1 MHRRTNEH
9 PQLLRRPAHRS
20 RDYGPGRR
28 VRQRG
33 GYRRVRQAR
42 RAGHHG
48 RRHTGSRPRRPYI
61 ALADGLFTRQGL
73 HVTIRQ
79 IPSSQA
85 VIADQLKGQVDISAG
100 SFIPYISAQA
110 AGARF
115 RILAEASTLAP
126 DTRALVVTGNSRV
139 TAVAR
144 LAGKTIGVNGTDS
157 IGTLLV
163 SMLLSAHG
171 ISPRKVT
178 FVTDPGGFPAMPRQL
193 KDGDWDAAF
202 LAEPYITAAGED
214 YGEQM
219 LADLDQ
225 GAAFNLP
232 IDGYLATQA
241 WAQQHPKT
249 EAAFTRAIEQG
260 QAIANSDASAVQ
272 AAMAQYDNLPPQITA
287 AIALTGYPVGPVVE
301 ASIQR
306 VAKAMLEFGILGRQ
320 DNAEVEQQTL
330 IHSMVSPVS

>member
-1 MHRRTNEH
+1 MNTRSFSVAPLIAVVIMVLAAGCGNAAATAASASPEE
-9 PQLLRRPAHRS
+9 PDITVAAIPAA
-20 RDYGPGRR
+20 DL
-28 VRQRG
+28 
-33 GYRRVRQAR
+33 
-42 RAGHHG
+42 AGL
-48 RRHTGSRPRRPYI
+48 YI

-126 DTRALVVTGNSRV
+126 DTRALVVTRNSPV

-144 LAGKTIGVNGTDS
+144 LAGKRIGVNGTNS

-193 KDGDWDAAF
+193 RDGDWAAAF

-241 WAQQHPKT
+241 WTQQHPKT

-320 DNAEVEQQTL
+320 DKAEVEQQTL
-330 IHSMVSPVS
+330 IRSMVSPVS

>member
-1 MHRRTNEH
+1 MNTRSFSVAPLIAVVIMVLAAGCGNAAATAASASPEE
-9 PQLLRRPAHRS
+9 PDITVAAIPAA
-20 RDYGPGRR
+20 DL
-28 VRQRG
+28 
-33 GYRRVRQAR
+33 
-42 RAGHHG
+42 AGL
-48 RRHTGSRPRRPYI
+48 YI

-126 DTRALVVTGNSRV
+126 DTRALVITRNSPV

-144 LAGKTIGVNGTDS
+144 LAGKRIGVNGTNS

-171 ISPRKVT
+171 ISPGKVT

-193 KDGDWDAAF
+193 QDGDWDAAF

-225 GAAFNLP
+225 GAAFDLP

-241 WAQQHPKT
+241 WTQQHPKT

-272 AAMAQYDNLPPQITA
+272 AAMARYDNLPPQITA

-320 DNAEVEQQTL
+320 DNAEVQQQTL